1 MSQRILVYG
10 MTGTRGGVE
19 SYILN
24 FLRHFDRDQIQFDF
38 VISDETMACAQE
50 AQELGGR
57 IYHVPRITAS
67 PLGHIRAFKELL
79 LQHPE
84 YKTVYYNINSAFSC
98 VAMIAARLTHRRRVA
113 HSHNAYV
120 ESRKLLHILFRPLL
134 NYLSDV
140 RLACSDKAASFM
152 FGRSAYRRGKVTV
165 IKNAIEL
172 ELFRF
177 CAQTRER
184 VRAEMGLSDKLV
196 VGHVGRFTPQKN
208 HRRLIEI
215 FRAVHAENPESV
227 LLLAGE
233 GEGEQEI
240 RTYGSELGLSDCI
253 RFLGVRK
260 DVHEL
265 MQAMDVFLLPSLFE
279 GLPIVGVEAQA
290 AGLRCVFA
298 DTITRQADI
307 SGNTVF
313 LSLDR
318 TDEEWARAVLTP
330 GEPDRAAGVD
340 RAREAGYDIDASAYR
355 LAEILLSPRRNP
367 V

>member
-19 SYILN
+19 SYIMN
-24 FLRHFDRDQIQFDF
+24 FLRHFDREQIQFDF
-38 VISDETMACAQE
+38 VISDEVMACADE
-50 AQELGGR
+50 AQELGCQ

-67 PLGHIRAFKELL
+67 PLGHIRAFQKILTD
-79 LQHPE
+79 HPE
-84 YKTVYYNINSAFSC
+84 YQTVYYNINSAFSC
-98 VAMIAARLTHRRRVA
+98 VAMIAAWLTHRRRVA

-120 ESRKLLHILFRPLL
+120 ESRKLLHVLFRPLL

-140 RLACSDKAASFM
+140 RLACSDKAAEFM
-152 FGRSAYRRGKVTV
+152 FGESAYRSGKVTV

-172 ELFRF
+172 EDFQF
-177 CAQTRER
+177 DAQVREQ
-184 VRAEMGLSDKLV
+184 VRAEMNLSDKLV
-196 VGHVGRFTPQKN
+196 IGHVGRFTPQKN

-215 FRAVHAENPESV
+215 FKAVHDQDTRAV

-233 GEGEQEI
+233 GDGEAEI
-240 RTYGSELGLSDCI
+240 RDYVSLLGLSDAVQ
-253 RFLGVRK
+253 FLGVRG
-260 DVHEL
+260 DINRL

-307 SGNTVF
+307 SGNVAF
-313 LSLDR
+313 LPLEQDDAAWAREILRR
-318 TDEEWARAVLTP
+318 TDTDRSTGAEKARA
-330 GEPDRAAGVD
+330 
-340 RAREAGYDIDASAYR
+340 AGYDINASARR
-355 LAEILLSPRRNP
+355 LAEILLGTGGYNA
-367 V
+367 